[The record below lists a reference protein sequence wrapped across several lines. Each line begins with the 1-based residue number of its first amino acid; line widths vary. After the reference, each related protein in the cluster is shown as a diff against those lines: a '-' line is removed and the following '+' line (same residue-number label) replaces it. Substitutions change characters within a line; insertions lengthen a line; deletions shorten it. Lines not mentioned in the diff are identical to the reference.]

1 MKYTSILLILFA
13 CNPLRSERMVARF
26 MYGASYAS
34 LYACAASVKL
44 SLFTAQL
51 AIVGSALCGG
61 SFYVAKSQASFI
73 PLFQCPDKS
82 FFDHTFAFTAAI
94 YLSTF
99 YNSKYCWDKITERH
113 IPNAANAMY
122 DIGMNFPLI

>member
-1 MKYTSILLILFA
+1 MIASL
-13 CNPLRSERMVARF
+13 

-44 SLFTAQL
+44 SLFTAEL
-51 AIVGSALCGG
+51 AIAGSALCRG
-61 SFYVAKSQASFI
+61 SFYVAKGQESFI
-73 PLFQCPDKS
+73 PIFQCTDKS
-82 FFDHTFAFTAAI
+82 FFNHTFAFTTVL

-99 YNSKYCWDKITERH
+99 YNSKYCWGKITEKH
-113 IPNAANAMY
+113 IPNAANKMY